1 MVKKLENTIS
11 EQDLQAL
18 EVRVNELIGSCVH
31 LKNENKM
38 LKARQEALIQERSS
52 LIEKTELAK
61 SRVDSMISRLK
72 ALEVHT

>member
-1 MVKKLENTIS
+1 MVKISENLIS

-18 EVRVNELIGSCVH
+18 EMRVNDLIGSCAH

-38 LKARQEALIQERSS
+38 LKARQATLMQERSG

-61 SRVDSMISRLK
+61 TRVDSMITRLK
-72 ALEVHT
+72 ALEVPS